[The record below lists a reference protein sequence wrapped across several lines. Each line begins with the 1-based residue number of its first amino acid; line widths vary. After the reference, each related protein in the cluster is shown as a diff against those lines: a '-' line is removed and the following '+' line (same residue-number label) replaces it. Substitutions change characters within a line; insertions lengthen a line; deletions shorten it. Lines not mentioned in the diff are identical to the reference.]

1 MSINALLLLS
11 AVVASV
17 PHAAQSQVANNE
29 VVLQG
34 ALSPSEVRADI
45 EAVCF
50 GNTFKVGIS
59 YDRLGNANLSH
70 VLINGQSHLASPSAI
85 AAAQIVQSL
94 NRPYISS
101 LKCRDKETISVSVSG
116 IGNNMTSRNEEIRSF
131 ELSARK

>member
-1 MSINALLLLS
+1 MSRKALLLLG
-11 AVVASV
+11 AVVGLA
-17 PHAAQSQVANNE
+17 PHAGQSQVADNE

-50 GNTFKVGIS
+50 GSTFKVGVS
-59 YDRLGNANLSH
+59 YDRFGKANLSH
-70 VLINGQSHLASPSAI
+70 VVINGQSHLTSPSAT
-85 AAAQIVQSL
+85 AAAEIVQSL

-101 LKCRDKETISVSVSG
+101 LKCRDKEAISVSVSG
-116 IGNNMTSRNEEIRSF
+116 IGDNMTSRNEEIRSF